1 MNCKQLSRAELFKAG
16 KENSAV
22 WGELCNGDREGRAG
36 GAAGGRLTCTACWT
50 PSHSPARRTQMAS
63 PSCALAHGSWG
74 CRRWGRPC
82 RSPPG
87 YRQRCTLLGESSG
100 GCAGCLLCCRCGDS
114 PQRCTGTALPGR
126 QRTPQQQD
134 KRAAQALA
142 APWAWLPGDVDDTE
156 NSLEQQWGYL
166 PVDPINLDK
175 KWWVTG
181 NS

>member
-1 MNCKQLSRAELFKAG
+1 MLNSWALLCSSFILLFFIIFLDRLHAQCGTQQGAWTHGSETKSQWLKQLSPPGAPLLSRLKPWQYTSAQG
-16 KENSAV
+16 K
-22 WGELCNGDREGRAG
+22 GRALQSQG
-36 GAAGGRLTCTACWT
+36 QGQRLEKRPVHTCTACWT

-82 RSPPG
+82 RSPPD

-126 QRTPQQQD
+126 QRTPHQ
-134 KRAAQALA
+134 
-142 APWAWLPGDVDDTE
+142 
-156 NSLEQQWGYL
+156 
-166 PVDPINLDK
+166 
-175 KWWVTG
+175 
-181 NS
+181 

>member
-1 MNCKQLSRAELFKAG
+1 MNCKQLSIAELFKAG
-16 KENSAV
+16 KENSAAS
-22 WGELCNGDREGRAG
+22 GGLCNGDSEGRAG
-36 GAAGGRLTCTACWT
+36 SAGEGRLTCIACWT

-74 CRRWGRPC
+74 CRRWGRLC

-126 QRTPQQQD
+126 ERTPQQQG
-134 KRAAQALA
+134 KRVAQALA
-142 APWAWLPGDVDDTE
+142 TLPEFGSQEMWMTQKHRIASNNKVGLSSCWPNHTWTKNE
-156 NSLEQQWGYL
+156 E
-166 PVDPINLDK
+166 
-175 KWWVTG
+175 
-181 NS
+181 